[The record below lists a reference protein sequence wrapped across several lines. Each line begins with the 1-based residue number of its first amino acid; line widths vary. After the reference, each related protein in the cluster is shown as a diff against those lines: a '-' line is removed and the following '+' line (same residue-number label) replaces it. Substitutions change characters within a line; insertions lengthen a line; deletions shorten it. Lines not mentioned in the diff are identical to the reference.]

1 VMLSMTD
8 LCLPSL
14 FSTASVMAD
23 QSFGTVSFL
32 LLDGIEFFDC
42 SSSRNRFSF
51 CGIILGNNYK
61 GNELIITF
69 VNIYIYQ

>member
-1 VMLSMTD
+1 MTD
-8 LCLPSL
+8 LWVLSL

-32 LLDGIEFFDC
+32 LLDGTEFFDC
-42 SSSRNRFSF
+42 SSSMNRFSF
-51 CGIILGNNYK
+51 CGIILGSNYK
-61 GNELIITF
+61 GTELIITF